1 MESVFILIPISVI
14 LAFIIAYFFWW
25 SGKSGQF
32 DALEGPAHRILMDDD
47 STDRLNADEKPDTPP
62 EAEQEAEKNEPER

>member
-1 MESVFILIPISVI
+1 MESVFILIPISII

-32 DALEGPAHRILMDDD
+32 DDLEGPAHRILMDDD
-47 STDRLNADEKPDTPP
+47 STDRTPSQEKDTADEFK
-62 EAEQEAEKNEPER
+62 K

>member
-32 DALEGPAHRILMDDD
+32 DDLEGPAHRILMDDD
-47 STDRLNADEKPDTPP
+47 STDRLNADE
-62 EAEQEAEKNEPER
+62 EA

>member
-1 MESVFILIPISVI
+1 MESIFILIPISVI

-32 DALEGPAHRILMDDD
+32 YELEGPAHRILMDDD
-47 STDRLNADEKPDTPP
+47 SHDRLNADEKPDTPP
-62 EAEQEAEKNEPER
+62 KAEQEAEKNEPER

>member
-32 DALEGPAHRILMDDD
+32 DDLEGPAHRILMDDD
-47 STDRLNADEKPDTPP
+47 STDRLYADEKPDTPP
-62 EAEQEAEKNEPER
+62 KGEQEAEKNEPER